1 MKTSPVE
8 TRADA
13 ENGAGNTEA
22 VSSSQIIDHTTIDP
36 HYITGLCDG
45 QASFTYIKNG
55 NSINL
60 RFSLKVQEPD
70 RDLLFS
76 LMRFFG
82 VGNIYR
88 SGPVSSSSSDKGGN
102 WHYCVTKISEI
113 GRIIEHFELYPLAGR
128 KASVFSIW
136 KSMFDLK
143 KVPRKVDLEALSGL
157 AARLSEISRRRS
169 AAEDR
174 RMH

>member
-1 MKTSPVE
+1 MLE
-8 TRADA
+8 I
-13 ENGAGNTEA
+13 GL
-22 VSSSQIIDHTTIDP
+22 DP
-36 HYITGLCDG
+36 KYVTGFCEGL
-45 QASFTYIKNG
+45 ASFTYARNG

-60 RFSLKVQEPD
+60 RFSVKVQEQD

-76 LMRFFG
+76 IMRFFG

-88 SGPVSSSSSDKGGN
+88 SGPVSDSSSERGGN

-113 GRIIEHFELYPLAGR
+113 GRIIQHFEICPLVGR
-128 KASVFSIW
+128 KAGVFNIW

-143 KVPRKVDLEALSGL
+143 KVPRKVDLEALAGL

-169 AAEDR
+169 HTADR
-174 RMH
+174 RIH